1 MEKKDN
7 PHNETNARLPWLD
20 AETEYLRESYV
31 NSQKSIQ
38 QIADNL
44 GRSYDSVSS
53 RISVMK
59 LRRSKP
65 K

>member
-1 MEKKDN
+1 MIENN
-7 PHNETNARLPWLD
+7 PHNETNARLSWLD